1 MSNSDKPGSLKWA
14 PSTAASPPSVMV
26 RSIHAQIRQDIVTLR
41 LRPGARL
48 SENELALRFG
58 TSRAPVREA
67 IIRLVEEGLI
77 EVLPQRGSFVSRISL
92 AAMQRARFVREALE
106 VAIVRQAA
114 ERGLSHDTQEK
125 IASTLHEQERA
136 QGDPE
141 RFTIADDAF
150 HRALAD
156 DIGIAQ
162 IWAVLEREKS
172 QFDRIRFLSLPVVTP
187 VASLIA
193 QHRSILAA
201 VLRRDP
207 EAAAAAMRAH
217 LSEVLKSAETL
228 ATQHP
233 DLILNDL

>member
-1 MSNSDKPGSLKWA
+1 MDNKIQRVQG
-14 PSTAASPPSVMV
+14 TAASVPSATV
-26 RSIHAQIRQDIVTLR
+26 RGIHAEIRQDIVTLR
-41 LRPGARL
+41 LRPRVRL

-67 IIRLVEEGLI
+67 LIRLVEEGLI

-106 VAIVRQAA
+106 VAIVRRAC
-114 ERGLSHDTQEK
+114 ERGLSPAALET
-125 IASTLHEQERA
+125 IRSTLREQEDA
-136 QGDPE
+136 QDNPE

-156 DIGIAQ
+156 DIGIGQ

-193 QHRSILAA
+193 QHQAILTA
-201 VLRRDP
+201 VLDGDSD
-207 EAAAAAMRAH
+207 AAENAMRVH

-228 ATQHP
+228 AAENP
-233 DLILNDL
+233 DLILNDV